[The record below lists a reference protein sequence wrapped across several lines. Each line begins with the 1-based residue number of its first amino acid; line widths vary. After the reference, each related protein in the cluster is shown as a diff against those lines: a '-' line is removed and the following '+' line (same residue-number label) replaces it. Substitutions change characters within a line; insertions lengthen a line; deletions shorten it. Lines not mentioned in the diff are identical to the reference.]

1 MHLRLFL
8 DHFWP
13 QKSQIAYCLT
23 GSLLTGSL
31 ARGQLMQ
38 QLQLC
43 QNIDTKRTVALSAG
57 GLVINIS
64 KNILTGVTYRPYIG
78 LWGINSI
85 TIHSHEQIRFHGKSE
100 VKNKIKV
107 NPAGPSTTTTDM
119 WNTRDMPCLAGVV

>member
-43 QNIDTKRTVALSAG
+43 QKIDTKRTVALSAG

-64 KNILTGVTYRPYIG
+64 KNILTGVTLGRGPILANGG
-78 LWGINSI
+78 LTLLQFIL
-85 TIHSHEQIRFHGKSE
+85 T
-100 VKNKIKV
+100 NKYV
-107 NPAGPSTTTTDM
+107 ST
-119 WNTRDMPCLAGVV
+119 RSQK

>member
-1 MHLRLFL
+1 MHLRLYL

-13 QKSQIAYCLT
+13 QKSQIAYCLP

-43 QNIDTKRTVALSAG
+43 QNIDTKRTVALPAG

-64 KNILTGVTYRPYIG
+64 KNILTGVTLGIG
-78 LWGINSI
+78 PILANGGLTLI
-85 TIHSHEQIRFHGKSE
+85 TIHSHEQIR
-100 VKNKIKV
+100 
-107 NPAGPSTTTTDM
+107 ST
-119 WNTRDMPCLAGVV
+119 GSQK